1 MAQRAKQH
9 VEDVILVWLLPKP
22 DPRVEVMCL
31 IFLIFEISQVL
42 QRPHLTSPP
51 YTHTPPPPPQ
61 AHTRRGSPG
70 RIYCGMCSRH
80 VRWHRR
86 SKIVI
91 SFSSIHSPSSILHP
105 LSFCLSLYLFSSFL
119 ILDSFLLPLSFFP
132 FPFPF
137 PFSLFLFSFSFFLFP
152 FLFLLVFFF
161 FFFFFFSSSI
171 HLWTT

>member
-1 MAQRAKQH
+1 
-9 VEDVILVWLLPKP
+9 
-22 DPRVEVMCL
+22 MCL

-152 FLFLLVFFF
+152 FLFLFFF
-161 FFFFFFSSSI
+161 FFLSFFLSLYRFISERHRKKGSEDRHPSFS
-171 HLWTT
+171 LA